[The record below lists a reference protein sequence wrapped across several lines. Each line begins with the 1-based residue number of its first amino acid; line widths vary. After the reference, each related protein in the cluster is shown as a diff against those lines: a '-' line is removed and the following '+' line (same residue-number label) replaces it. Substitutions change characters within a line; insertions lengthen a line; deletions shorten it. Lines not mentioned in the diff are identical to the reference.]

1 MDSDDYFLKN
11 KVRKIVNEFEK
22 NRDINFIQDNPIY
35 FYPKR
40 KFKLKKKI
48 KNKYFTLH
56 TWPYFNPT
64 STMVFRKKSSKKNN

>member
-40 KFKLKKKI
+40 KLNLKKKI
-48 KNKYFTLH
+48 KKINIL
-56 TWPYFNPT
+56 PYIHGLISIQQAQWYLEKIF
-64 STMVFRKKSSKKNN
+64 